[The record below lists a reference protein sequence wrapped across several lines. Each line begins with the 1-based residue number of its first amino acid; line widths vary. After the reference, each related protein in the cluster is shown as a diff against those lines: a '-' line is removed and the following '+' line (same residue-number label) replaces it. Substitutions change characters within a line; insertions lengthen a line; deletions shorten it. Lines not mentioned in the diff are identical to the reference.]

1 MKSLKKEIN
10 KLLIELCWSLW
21 TELGI
26 AGVIRKHQHI
36 LIAPEELILLTA
48 FIGEQDPRLRD
59 EALDWCTRYHQ
70 FISIS
75 RLRVLAKGLGQAIN
89 QPYSMF
95 AAALNSVSSANWPLL
110 TSERAL
116 TTTFVFTPSG
126 KSQLPSLELP
136 SLLYLRM
143 RSLFGVGARADLLT
157 FFLTQ
162 KKVML
167 TAAEA
172 TEVGYTKRNLAEIM
186 DNLVRAGIFRIS
198 IVRNQHHYTFIKQ
211 DKMAQLVGSLPLII
225 PSWRDICEL
234 VIALQTNL
242 HAVEHKPESIKM
254 VTMRNVLLNLNEHL
268 FRLQLKTPPVM
279 QTNFSTYWNAFEQWV
294 FSALSDLL
302 SFKSSGELTSK

>member
-1 MKSLKKEIN
+1 
-10 KLLIELCWSLW
+10 
-21 TELGI
+21 
-26 AGVIRKHQHI
+26 
-36 LIAPEELILLTA
+36 
-48 FIGEQDPRLRD
+48 
-59 EALDWCTRYHQ
+59 
-70 FISIS
+70 
-75 RLRVLAKGLGQAIN
+75 
-89 QPYSMF
+89 MF

-211 DKMAQLVGSLPLII
+211 DKMAQLVGSLL
-225 PSWRDICEL
+225 
-234 VIALQTNL
+234 
-242 HAVEHKPESIKM
+242 
-254 VTMRNVLLNLNEHL
+254 
-268 FRLQLKTPPVM
+268 
-279 QTNFSTYWNAFEQWV
+279 
-294 FSALSDLL
+294 
-302 SFKSSGELTSK
+302 